1 MKDLSEDGL
10 KAIPKLSRGHT
21 AGSLIRGILPS
32 FCVDRRLSPYFTWQA
47 EQDPPS
53 PGSVGVGVL
62 KNSNLGGIL
71 VAQAFG
77 GRGRV
82 IYRASSR
89 TARATYRNHTPT
101 PSMTPEP
108 SLPFAYTRLGC
119 RTD

>member
-1 MKDLSEDGL
+1 MKDLNEDGL

-32 FCVDRRLSPYFTWQA
+32 LFVDRRMSPYFTWQA

-62 KNSNLGGIL
+62 KNSNLGGAL
-71 VAQAFG
+71 MAQAFG

-101 PSMTPEP
+101 PSMTPRAFTA
-108 SLPFAYTRLGC
+108 LCLYKAGLQ
-119 RTD
+119 D